1 MKVFPKIPT
10 VYFMLIAL
18 SFYALF
24 CTTPNDNS
32 GNNNGGGQTQKN
44 SDSRSLCG
52 SAIPKDSLAEIL
64 DGDMVAVAPY
74 LSQGISLQRIAADL
88 IIGMA
93 LNGVNFDALNTYQLS
108 YSSGTYSY
116 VSGMKSINLRFFFA
130 QDFGSFHAGDIIPYN
145 LFSIGSYLTDISV
158 GLNGITY
165 NEGPLYNLIEGNI
178 SFNNLTPKIALKTT
192 LVSFTIQSTS
202 LTLDTAGTSVDSFF
216 ISMTTLPATI
226 QTFTE
231 QVNAE
236 GFGFSY
242 DSTFFISK
250 KYNLD
255 ETIYGSTFYMRKND
269 TTWFWDGYYSGD
281 VRKENFHFYL
291 RGLASNLQQ
300 NYTGYYCDAAFA
312 DSFGVAIHDRSLLFG
327 HFYSVFG
334 DTLFYLL
341 E

>member
-1 MKVFPKIPT
+1 MKVFSKIPK
-10 VYFMLIAL
+10 VYFMLVAL

-24 CTTPNDNS
+24 CTHPNDNS
-32 GNNNGGGQTQKN
+32 GGNNNGGQTQKKI
-44 SDSRSLCG
+44 DSLSLCNT
-52 SAIPKDSLAEIL
+52 AIAKDSLVEIL
-64 DGDMVAVAPY
+64 DGHMVAVEPY
-74 LSQGISLQRIAADL
+74 ITQGMSLSRIAADL
-88 IIGMA
+88 IIAMA

-108 YSSGTYSY
+108 YSNGTYSY
-116 VSGMKSINLRFFFA
+116 TSGMHSIHLKFFFA
-130 QDFGSFHAGDIIPYN
+130 QNFGSFHAGDMIPYT

-165 NEGPLYNLIEGNI
+165 NEEPLYNLIQGSI
-178 SFNNLTPKIALKTT
+178 SFNNLTPHFTLKTT

-202 LTLDTAGTSVDSFF
+202 LTLDTAGTSVDSVF
-216 ISMTTLPATI
+216 ISMTTVPATI
-226 QTFTE
+226 QTFTD
-231 QVNAE
+231 QVNAG

-250 KYNLD
+250 KYRFN
-255 ETIYGSTFYMRKND
+255 ETIYGSTFYMRRND

-281 VRKENFHFYL
+281 VRKDNFHFYL

-300 NYTGYYCDAAFA
+300 NYTGYYCDDAFA

-327 HFYSVFG
+327 TFYSVFG

-341 E
+341 G